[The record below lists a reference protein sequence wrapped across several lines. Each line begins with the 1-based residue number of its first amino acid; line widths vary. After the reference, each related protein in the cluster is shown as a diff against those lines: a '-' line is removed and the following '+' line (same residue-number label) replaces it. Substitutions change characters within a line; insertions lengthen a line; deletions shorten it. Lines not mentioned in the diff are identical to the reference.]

1 MKNLLYFFALL
12 MLLSPTQM
20 FAQGSGTLEL
30 SINPVANGVTLKWNG
45 VAVTP
50 ATILPF
56 KNSNATFIIYQNVTS
71 PGLVVTLQNGSG
83 DKQLV
88 PVPDIA
94 SPPQNY
100 TLTNGKDNTL
110 EFGKDDTLIV
120 KYSGV
125 NKVFTFKT
133 DLDPFT
139 ATVAGDKG
147 KPSAVAPT
155 GIAYYDALLL
165 DSLRKTKDTKSV
177 VSILLAYAEL
187 DSNGGAVVGVKN
199 NKHLDEYFKDHLKSN
214 NLQSYN
220 PNRAQMGGKPNIGSI
235 LSSGISA
242 VGGLDVTTIADG
254 IAKFLVQRTKEELS
268 VAFFTRFQDAISK
281 DEYKDMQTIFPQTY
295 RTLSVLGNE
304 IYQYEAYIMVLRES
318 FEKDLR
324 TLPSNLPGIIDNH
337 PDFFN
342 NQPELKAILESAF
355 YLAQQFQDKQ
365 HPGEII
371 ANYPLNTLN
380 NLDPNYKAGMLTL
393 QLVSASLHSNSGD
406 NYWINTTEL
415 KKVFSNESAFK
426 VYLGLLTENAKK
438 KNITFIAGGNNLPL
452 YAMLDTL
459 YDVIQDADAYK
470 AFIKG
475 FAEQASALDKKIASL
490 KSADSD
496 SMKVENYYS
505 FFVSTID
512 LIRYTYKL
520 EELPGLKGKVHLKE
534 TIEKYVEVAQ
544 TAANIVVDVNRRNY
558 ASAVVNV
565 TMLYNRINKY
575 STPAAAKAYT
585 TVNKKDYSLSDVMN
599 NVLRYGSF
607 MATITQAKTSD
618 DVANA
623 IEAFALPSGSARIK
637 RETAFNVSLNAYV
650 GGFAGTEKIQ
660 NVDKNPQFTSGI
672 TAPVGIAISTGG
684 RRFTLLPYNRPGHWS
699 YSLFV
704 SVIDLGAI
712 TAFRFQNDSI
722 EQVPTIKLENIFS
735 PGLFLSIGIP
745 KTPISINGGVQIG
758 PNLRQVNSTGTN
770 DVSDNL
776 YVRWSASI
784 CVDIPVFNFY
794 TKSK

>member
-1 MKNLLYFFALL
+1 MKKVYNLFLFLLICGNALWAQDATITITLDPNGSKMTWNTSDVNNSTIYKMKSKRIVL
-12 MLLSPTQM
+12 MLVNNYPDV
-20 FAQGSGTLEL
+20 
-30 SINPVANGVTLKWNG
+30 P
-45 VAVTP
+45 AV
-50 ATILPF
+50 
-56 KNSNATFIIYQNVTS
+56 SV
-71 PGLVVTLQNGSG
+71 G
-83 DKQLV
+83 DKMLNLV
-88 PVPDIA
+88 PGQPKTIID
-94 SPPQNY
+94 
-100 TLTNGKDNTL
+100 GKLGEIQFDSSNRFVAIRGSTRL
-110 EFGKDDTLIV
+110 GTWVL
-120 KYSGV
+120 
-125 NKVFTFKT
+125 KT
-133 DLDPFT
+133 DLSSSPNGGNNGR
-139 ATVAGDKG
+139 AGN
-147 KPSAVAPT
+147 VNPT
-155 GIAYYDALLL
+155 GVAFYDALLL
-165 DSLRKTKDTKSV
+165 DSLGKIRDRE
-177 VSILLAYAEL
+177 SILKILSAYTTISIDTDGKA
-187 DSNGGAVVGVKN
+187 SVKG
-199 NKHLDEYFKDHLKSN
+199 NKHLTSYLQN
-214 NLQSYN
+214 NTDPVGLIQNS
-220 PNRAQMGGKPNIGSI
+220 GSADI
-235 LSSGISA
+235 SMRSLSSIASS

-254 IAKFLVQRTKEELS
+254 IAKFLVQRAKEELS
-268 VAFFTRFQDAISK
+268 VAFFTRFQEAISK
-281 DEYKDMQTIFPQTY
+281 PEYKDMRTIFPQTY
-295 RTLSVLGNE
+295 RTLSVLGTE
-304 IYQYEAYIMVLRES
+304 IYHYEAYIMVLRES

-324 TLPSNLPGIIDNH
+324 TLPSNLPGIIDNQ

-380 NLDPNYKAGMLTL
+380 NLDANYKAGMLTL

-438 KNITFIAGGNNLPL
+438 KNITFIVGGNNLPL

-459 YDVIQDADAYK
+459 YDVIRDADAYK

-520 EELPGLKGKVHLKE
+520 EELPGLKGKVRLKE

-558 ASAVVNV
+558 SSAVVNV
-565 TMLYNRINKY
+565 TMLYNEVDKL
-575 STPAAAKAYT
+575 SSGAAATYT
-585 TVNKKDYSLSDVMN
+585 VVGDKKYAISDVMN

-650 GGFAGTEKIQ
+650 GGFAGSEKIL
-660 NVDKNPQFTSGI
+660 NVDKTPQFVSGI
-672 TAPVGIAISTGG
+672 TAPVGIAFSKGIH
-684 RRFTLLPYNRPGHWS
+684 HWS
-699 YSLFV
+699 VSAFV

-770 DVSDNL
+770 DFSDNL

-784 CVDIPVFNFY
+784 CVDIPIFNFY